1 MSLFVLKL
9 LLGFVVNTI
18 CCDIILSLLRLCVKV
33 KTSIHNL
40 MLENQQTIIEC
51 PYTTDPTTIIYK
63 QVKKM
68 CYNCRKCSRTEER
81 PLRSLRRR

>member
-40 MLENQQTIIEC
+40 LLENR
-51 PYTTDPTTIIYK
+51 DHNR
-63 QVKKM
+63 M
-68 CYNCRKCSRTEER
+68 
-81 PLRSLRRR
+81 SLYH